1 MARDE
6 QVGTNGSG
14 SYYHLSPLSPLSP
27 EDEHGDTSDMGDSSQ
42 GNGFT
47 PVDISPG
54 WLARS
59 LAEDDGRK

>member
-27 EDEHGDTSDMGDSSQ
+27 EHGDTSDMGDSSPV
-42 GNGFT
+42 NGFI